1 MRAQSRRSFLAGLG
15 GDDHFVCA
23 RAVYY
28 FNFASGES
36 TWDHP
41 CDEHYRSLYEK
52 QKQRKL
58 KEATS
63 PASTP
68 AETAPRTKQSPIRVP
83 HGRIAIVDEPSPA
96 RL

>member
-1 MRAQSRRSFLAGLG
+1 M
-15 GDDHFVCA
+15 CA

-63 PASTP
+63 EKKKKEQQDVRVILGSPGIIENERKHNLIGICKFVISRLYGFAS
-68 AETAPRTKQSPIRVP
+68 E
-83 HGRIAIVDEPSPA
+83 
-96 RL
+96 

>member
-1 MRAQSRRSFLAGLG
+1 MR
-15 GDDHFVCA
+15 A

-63 PASTP
+63 
-68 AETAPRTKQSPIRVP
+68 EKKKKEQQDGRVIL
-83 HGRIAIVDEPSPA
+83 R
-96 RL
+96 